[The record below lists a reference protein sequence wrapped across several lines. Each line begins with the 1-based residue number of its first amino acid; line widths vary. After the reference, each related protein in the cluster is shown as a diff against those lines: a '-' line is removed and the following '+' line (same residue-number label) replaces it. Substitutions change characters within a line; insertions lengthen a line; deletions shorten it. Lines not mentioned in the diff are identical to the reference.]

1 MAELITVAFISL
13 GIASEVPFLHSSSQD
28 FAFAAI
34 LTLIWLILNRLRY
47 IGAILRSLL
56 AFTVSVCISFLFF
69 KWLTTNSIHL
79 WIISVILFF
88 VWFVLHHEDLY
99 CNWEGFDT
107 YDPIGFIGKSFAKK
121 FGTHKREKTIHGTY
135 YSYKSNTTY
144 DSHDSSYTSSGYEN
158 RQRESYSRTT
168 DGEYKNTSQNSY
180 NESKESSNYE
190 NSATAV
196 NNFFAGCNT
205 PNEIRHRYRVL
216 VKKYH
221 PDNGGNAT
229 DFSNLQNAY
238 ARAYKAFC

>member
-13 GIASEVPFLHSSSQD
+13 GIASEIPFLHSSGQE

-34 LTLIWLILNRLRY
+34 QTITWLILNRLRY

-79 WIISVILFF
+79 WIISVILFV
-88 VWFVLHHEDLY
+88 VWFILHHEDLY

-107 YDPIGFIGKSFAKK
+107 YDPIGFIGKRVAKR
-121 FGTHKREKTIHGTY
+121 FGIHKKEKIIYGTY
-135 YSYKSNTTY
+135 YSYKSNSTY
-144 DSHDSSYTSSGYEN
+144 ESHDSSYTSSGYEN
-158 RQRESYSRTT
+158 RQRKSYSKTANS
-168 DGEYKNTSQNSY
+168 EYDNTSQNSS
-180 NESKESSNYE
+180 NESKGSSNYA
-190 NSATAV
+190 NQATV
-196 NNFFAGCNT
+196 TNTFFAGCNT
-205 PNEIRHRYRVL
+205 LNEIRHRYRVL

-221 PDNGGNAT
+221 PDNGGNTT

-238 ARAYKAFC
+238 ARACKAFC